1 VAGPAITPRT
11 ANHQLRPHYTLSPW
25 CCVHNL
31 LKAALL
37 HERARAD
44 QAALPL
50 VEEDHAG
57 GALDR
62 PRDAIPSRHEA
73 SQIREKTLE
82 RPFIDAAKV
91 AGSAFRAKM
100 LSTWKSGQYPKVQ
113 FPSQLRNGM
122 DKLAARA
129 DDKCT
134 VRTKH
139 SRLRA

>member
-1 VAGPAITPRT
+1 LKKITLAAPSIDRGTRSPRAMKPAKSEKR
-11 ANHQLRPHYTLSPW
+11 
-25 CCVHNL
+25 
-31 LKAALL
+31 
-37 HERARAD
+37 
-44 QAALPL
+44 
-50 VEEDHAG
+50 
-57 GALDR
+57 
-62 PRDAIPSRHEA
+62 
-73 SQIREKTLE
+73 KTLE